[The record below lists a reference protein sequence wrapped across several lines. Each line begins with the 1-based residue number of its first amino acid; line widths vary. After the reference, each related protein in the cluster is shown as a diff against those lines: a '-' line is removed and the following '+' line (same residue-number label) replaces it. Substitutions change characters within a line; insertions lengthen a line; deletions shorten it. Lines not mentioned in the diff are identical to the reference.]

1 MDYDAYVP
9 DSSRALKSAKA
20 YRMLG
25 HDYATYYQYAIYVR
39 VPLSPPL
46 HTAHPVDAWPSDNI
60 SPREGQLCG
69 FFLFFFFCGGRGCD
83 GCDAADGGIERRPG
97 GRDPRW
103 TRHASIGDWAKRR
116 APRERDARGANRRL
130 STRLDSTRACVAWR
144 C

>member
-46 HTAHPVDAWPSDNI
+46 HTPHPVDAWPSDNI

-69 FFLFFFFCGGRGCD
+69 FFCFFFLWRPRVRRVRRRGRRHRE
-83 GCDAADGGIERRPG
+83 AT
-97 GRDPRW
+97 GRAGSAMD
-103 TRHASIGDWAKRR
+103 
-116 APRERDARGANRRL
+116 APRVDR
-130 STRLDSTRACVAWR
+130 
-144 C
+144 